1 MGDAYSVDFYDNC
14 KYDLVKLQ
22 SFVNMLESLE
32 FDTCFLGHSSPLKKT
47 DIIEYLKSQYKKISI
62 SNN

>member
-1 MGDAYSVDFYDNC
+1 
-14 KYDLVKLQ
+14 
-22 SFVNMLESLE
+22 
-32 FDTCFLGHSSPLKKT
+32 SSPLKKT